1 MFAGDHMRRKMEDQW
16 ETYLRDTHLATP
28 TKHAKG
34 DKGRNEAAVHFVQND
49 VRSGDIDQVLVRFI
63 ELIDVEKLVISA
75 RDDLARLLIEDD
87 AAALSVEVQEEG
99 KKRPT
104 GKSLALKSITGKL
117 GASVRTDAS
126 VSTTP
131 HRPMVPC
138 TDLGRNHGN
147 RSRS

>member
-87 AAALSVEVQEEG
+87 AAALASNLAHSLFVLVLRRVGIGKEVWVHSQEVYE
-99 KKRPT
+99 RN
-104 GKSLALKSITGKL
+104 IV
-117 GASVRTDAS
+117 VRDRFTKIHS
-126 VSTTP
+126 SC
-131 HRPMVPC
+131 H
-138 TDLGRNHGN
+138 
-147 RSRS
+147 